1 MHVRRGYFVFTI
13 KLMEKEKSINIVF
26 ANTAEAFED
35 ILVSSRGSEEGQ
47 KRIRH
52 ELALSQRAFFWEDD
66 NKIVITPFPIPKEL
80 FDLNSMIL
88 EFSNTSSYSPKAGGL
103 NLSNSIEVDSFKELV
118 DDRSVVV
125 SPYAITP
132 SFLKFIN
139 DLQAKDIN
147 VFVDNMPTKD
157 GYDLVR
163 YLDSKSGFRT
173 EIEKIGVRCPE
184 GFVCKTLEDLKNKI
198 DWFKSNKRPFAI
210 KADQGESGWGLI
222 LVNDLQT
229 ATDSLINQVTS
240 ETIWSNGPYIIEE
253 LIDVN
258 ESMGSGSP
266 SAELFVTDSEVKIT
280 YLCGQIVTSGEFQ
293 GTIVGKDAILNKIV
307 EEINESA
314 LVIGKH
320 FQSLGYR
327 GIFDIDYVISKNGG
341 VYAVETNA
349 RRTGGTHVYDLAKRL
364 FGEDYINHCFI
375 SNDHFEYSKDIQSIG
390 ELLSNA
396 SALIYSKDSQS
407 GIIITLINETDH
419 VLGYVAIGSDL
430 GIATNIS
437 EELKKLLT

>member
-1 MHVRRGYFVFTI
+1 MRRGYFVFTI

-35 ILVSSRGSEEGQ
+35 ILVASGGSEEGQ

-52 ELALSQRAFFWEDD
+52 ELALSQRAFFWEND
-66 NKIVITPFPIPKEL
+66 NKIVITPFPISKEL
-80 FDLNSMIL
+80 FDLNSKIL

-103 NLSNSIEVDSFKELV
+103 NLSNSIEVNRLKEMV
-118 DDRSVVV
+118 GGVNVIV

-132 SFLKFIN
+132 AFLKFIDN
-139 DLQAKDIN
+139 LRASGLN
-147 VFVDNMPTKD
+147 VFVDNMPTKG
-157 GYDLVR
+157 GYRLVR

-184 GFVCKTLEDLKNKI
+184 GFVCKALDDLKNKI
-198 DWFKSNKRPFAI
+198 DWFKTNKRPFVI

-229 ATDSLINQVTS
+229 ATDSLISQVTS

-253 LIDVN
+253 LIDID
-258 ESMGSGSP
+258 EAMGGGSP
-266 SAELFVTDSEVKIT
+266 SAELFLTDSEVKIT
-280 YLCGQIVTSGEFQ
+280 YLCGQIVSNGEFQ
-293 GTIVGKDAILNKIV
+293 GTVVGKDAIPNNIGEGISK
-307 EEINESA
+307 SA
-314 LVIGKH
+314 LAIGKH

-364 FGEDYINHCFI
+364 FGDDYINHCFI
-375 SNDHFEYSKDIQSIG
+375 SNDHFEYSADIQSIR

-407 GIIITLINETDH
+407 GIVITLINETDH
-419 VLGYVAIGSDL
+419 VLGYVAIGNDL

-437 EELKKLLT
+437 DELKNHLA

>member
-1 MHVRRGYFVFTI
+1 MHMRRGYFVFTI
-13 KLMEKEKSINIVF
+13 KLMEKEKSVNIIFV
-26 ANTAEAFED
+26 NTAEAFED
-35 ILVSSRGSEEGQ
+35 ILVASGGSEEGQ

-80 FDLNSMIL
+80 FDLNSKIL
-88 EFSNTSSYSPKAGGL
+88 DFLNTTSYSPKAGGL

-132 SFLKFIN
+132 GFLKLI
-139 DLQAKDIN
+139 DSLRASGLN
-147 VFVDNMPTKD
+147 VFVDNMPTKG
-157 GYDLVR
+157 GYDLIR

-173 EIEKIGVRCPE
+173 EAEKIGIKCPE
-184 GFVCKTLEDLKNKI
+184 GFVCQTFDELKDKI
-198 DWFKSNKRPFAI
+198 NWFKSNKRPFVI

-222 LVNDLQT
+222 LVKDLETT
-229 ATDSLINQVTS
+229 ADSLINQVTS

-253 LIDVN
+253 LIDVD
-258 ESMGSGSP
+258 EAASGGSP

-280 YLCGQIVTSGEFQ
+280 YLCGQIVVNGEFQ
-293 GTIVGKDAILNKIV
+293 GTVVGEDTIPRNIAD
-307 EEINESA
+307 EIKKSA

-327 GIFDIDYVISKNGG
+327 GIFDIDYVISKNGE

-375 SNDHFEYSKDIQSIG
+375 SNDHFEYSKDIQSIS
-390 ELLSNA
+390 ELLSNT

-419 VLGYVAIGSDL
+419 VLGYVSIGNDL
-430 GIATNIS
+430 EIATNIS
-437 EELKKLLT
+437 KELKNLLA